1 MYYTAWHLERKSSF
15 PIVKVIG
22 ETDENGAE
30 LNLIS
35 VAILLVKKAECFDGV
50 PCQED
55 PIFPKLERGSKVAVS
70 FSILF
75 KNENDFIEFTKS
87 FQDNGIT

>member
-22 ETDENGAE
+22 ETDEKGAE
-30 LNLIS
+30 RSLLS

-50 PCQED
+50 PCQEE
-55 PIFPKLERGSKVAVS
+55 PIFPDLERDSKVAVS

-75 KNENDFIEFTKS
+75 KNENDFVEFTKS
-87 FQDNGIT
+87 FQDNGIS